1 MKNFKQLG
9 IATAVAAVSASYV
22 GLAQAQTVTFPNN
35 NLGDVAI
42 VPYYTVQGDWTTG
55 VHIINTG
62 SLTEVVKI
70 RLRRASDSMDA
81 LDINIILSPKDEWV
95 GNIDDAT
102 GTITLTS
109 DDKSCTAP
117 LEPYY
122 SAGAWPMQAL
132 YSAGAEEG
140 YIEIISMG
148 SAPVT
153 SPIGVASKHGST
165 GIPANCGAVES
176 NFFRVAGAPTST
188 PTSKGVHNS
197 ALSGQTCTDDVL
209 AGIVGPASQGCVLQ
223 PDIPGVFDSSTQLL
237 LNSYAQGGNALKVAY
252 HIRDT
257 ASGLEFGG
265 NAVHLAD
272 FSSVPMMSNQ
282 EIQTIGVPDPFGY
295 FFPDLNGGS
304 PSDPITAAARATTF
318 EGVRSVLGA
327 RSVINDWSVA
337 AARNVSTDWVITL
350 PGQYTM
356 LNLGAY
362 TTSLFDPTAPCLT
375 QGAQA
380 AVNTAATTTEVA
392 QSCDW
397 RDLPVTV
404 ATRDIWD
411 REEQTFVNPT
421 GGLVISPAVGN
432 QPGTTK
438 LENEVNVIEWTA
450 GENAPVLDSVYAQ
463 SFDVSALGSDFGW
476 AELGV
481 TSDSGKAQGIYT
493 FAPLADGTAVCPQP
507 SATPGAD
514 TCDPFTPTSSAV
526 PIVGFVA
533 WERSFPSDPS
543 ANYGRLV
550 DHSYGS

>member
-9 IATAVAAVSASYV
+9 IATAVAAVSASYI
-22 GLAQAQTVTFPNN
+22 GMAQAQSTVNFPNN

-62 SLTEVVKI
+62 TQTEVVKI
-70 RLRRASDSMDA
+70 RLRRASDSMDS
-81 LDINIILSPKDEWV
+81 LDINIVLSPKDEWT
-95 GNIDDAT
+95 GNIDDST

-109 DDKSCTAP
+109 DDNSCTAP

-122 SAGAWPMQAL
+122 SAGAWPMQPL

-140 YIEIISMG
+140 YIEIIAMG

-153 SPIGVASKHGST
+153 SPIGVASKHGVDGT
-165 GIPANCGAVES
+165 PLNCGAVES
-176 NFFRVAGAPTST
+176 NFFRVAGAPTDT

-209 AGIVGPASQGCVLQ
+209 ASIVGPASTGCLTQSSPVL
-223 PDIPGVFDSSTQLL
+223 DSPTQLL
-237 LNSYAQGGNALKVAY
+237 INSYNQAGNALKVAY

-272 FSSVPMMSNQ
+272 FSAVAMMSNQ
-282 EIQTIGVPDPFGY
+282 EIQTVGIPDPFGY

-304 PSDPITAAARATTF
+304 PGDPTTLAARATTF
-318 EGVRSVLGA
+318 EGVRAVLGA
-327 RSVINDWSVA
+327 RSIINDWSVA
-337 AARNVSTDWVITL
+337 AARNVSTDWVVTL

-356 LNLGAY
+356 LALGGY
-362 TTSLFDPTAPCLT
+362 TTSLFDPSKPCLT
-375 QGAQA
+375 GGAA
-380 AVNTAATTTEVA
+380 AGVNAGTNAPDVA
-392 QSCDW
+392 VQSCDW

-411 REEQTFVNPT
+411 REEQTFINPT

-432 QPGTTK
+432 QPGTTE

-450 GENAPVLDSVYAQ
+450 GENAPVLDSEYAQ
-463 SFDVSALGSDFGW
+463 SFDVSALGADFGW

-481 TSDSGKAQGIYT
+481 TSDTTTLASCKVSIPSSLHLRSALTLALVLLAQMSVTRSYRQALM
-493 FAPLADGTAVCPQP
+493 FRLLVLL
-507 SATPGAD
+507 PGSVASRQILQR
-514 TCDPFTPTSSAV
+514 TT
-526 PIVGFVA
+526 VA
-533 WERSFPSDPS
+533 W
-543 ANYGRLV
+543 
-550 DHSYGS
+550 